1 MNFIPL
7 YARVLKLL
15 GNESKLGWTLAIA
28 NVSLAA
34 AQFAEPV
41 LFGRIVDTL
50 AGAQSRGG
58 APAWT
63 DVVTLLAAWVSFG
76 LFTIT
81 CGALVALHADR
92 LAHRRRHA
100 VMTNYFEHILQLPLS
115 FHGGIHSG
123 RLMKVMLTGT
133 DSLWWLWLEF
143 FREHLAAFVS
153 LLVLLP
159 LSLILNWRLALLLIA
174 LCVVFAALTALVL
187 RKAEAGQ
194 SAVERHY
201 GDLSERASDA
211 LGNVA
216 LVQSYSRIEAE
227 VSGLRSVVA
236 KLLGAQMPVLSWW
249 TICAVLTRASTT
261 LTVLSIFVVG
271 IWLNIH
277 GQTTVGEIVTF
288 TSFAGMLIV
297 RLEQAVGFANRL
309 FQDRPRLIE
318 FFEVADTVPA
328 VRDRPDAIDPGR
340 VRGLIE
346 FSDVSFSYD
355 GKRAAVADLSFTVLP
370 GETVALVGSTGAGKS
385 TALALLHR
393 AFDPQ
398 SGSIKIDGMDIR
410 AIKLAALRHNIG
422 VVYQEA
428 LLFNRSIAENLRV
441 GNPEATDE
449 QLHEAAARA
458 QASELIERHPQGL
471 GGLVGERGRSL
482 SGGERQRISIAR
494 ALLKNPPILILDEA
508 TSAMDVIT
516 EAKFQAAIAVAM
528 KNRTTFVIAHRLAT
542 IRNADSIL
550 VFDRGRIIE
559 SGSFD
564 ELMALRGRFAELANA
579 QFNPAGIS
587 DHTNDARRP
596 D

>member
-1 MNFIPL
+1 MNFVRL
-7 YARVLKLL
+7 YARVLRLL
-15 GNESKLGWTLAIA
+15 GDESRLGWMLALA

-50 AGAQSRGG
+50 AGSQARGG
-58 APAWT
+58 VPVWT
-63 DVVTLLAAWVSFG
+63 DLVTLLAAWVSFG
-76 LFTIT
+76 LFTII
-81 CGALVALHADR
+81 CGALVALNADR

-115 FHGGIHSG
+115 FHGGVHSG

-133 DSLWWLWLEF
+133 DSLWWLWLGF

-174 LCVVFAALTALVL
+174 LCVVFAGLTALVL

-201 GDLSERASDA
+201 GDLAERASDA

-227 VSGLRSVVA
+227 VSGLQNVVS

-249 TICAVLTRASTT
+249 AICAVLTRASTT

-277 GQTTVGEIVTF
+277 GQTTVGQIVTF
-288 TSFAGMLIV
+288 TSFAGLLIT

-309 FQDRPRLIE
+309 FMDRPRLIE
-318 FFEVADTVPA
+318 FFEVADTVPT

-340 VRGLIE
+340 VRGLVE
-346 FSDVSFSYD
+346 FADVSYSYD
-355 GKRAAVADLSFTVLP
+355 TKRNAVADLKFTALP
-370 GETVALVGSTGAGKS
+370 GQTIALVGPTGAGKS

-398 SGSIKIDGMDIR
+398 AGSVKIDGMDIR
-410 AIKLAALRHNIG
+410 GLKLAGLRRNIG
-422 VVYQEA
+422 VVFQEV
-428 LLFNRSIAENLRV
+428 LLFNRSIGDNLRV
-441 GNPEATDE
+441 GRPDATDADLRDAAE
-449 QLHEAAARA
+449 TRPGARLHRSQPGRLRGERRRARPHAVRRRAPAAGDRARA
-458 QASELIERHPQGL
+458 GEEPADPDPRRGDQRARCRDRAEGAGSARRADEGAHHLRDRAPAFHRAQRHPHPG
-471 GGLVGERGRSL
+471 VRPRPHRR
-482 SGGERQRISIAR
+482 ERQLRRVDRQGWRVRVAGQGAVPGHR
-494 ALLKNPPILILDEA
+494 
-508 TSAMDVIT
+508 
-516 EAKFQAAIAVAM
+516 AVA
-528 KNRTTFVIAHRLAT
+528 RHPT
-542 IRNADSIL
+542 
-550 VFDRGRIIE
+550 G
-559 SGSFD
+559 
-564 ELMALRGRFAELANA
+564 
-579 QFNPAGIS
+579 
-587 DHTNDARRP
+587 
-596 D
+596 